1 MPASPP
7 PSAKPATLL
16 DLVEPLFQYVCRLDR
31 AAKRAGA
38 TPGRAPAAAPAS
50 TGETI
55 FFAKAATG
63 TAASFAGRS
72 LSMDYTVVR
81 SEIKALLE
89 DIQQKAASD
98 IRLAAQARQ
107 IEMPLLFFLDS
118 LISESKVGFAAQ
130 WNQNRLAYERN
141 ELAGDEKFFDIVEET
156 LKDPSEDA
164 AERLAVYYLCIGL
177 GFTGIYFR
185 QPEYLR
191 KTMLAIAPR
200 IRHMLDTEQQAR
212 ICPEN
217 YENIDTRNLVQPPS
231 NKLVV
236 VGILFLCF
244 TVAALVSYVWIYRDA
259 SHTLNTALDK
269 VLVEDP
275 AKK

>member
-1 MPASPP
+1 MPAPTP
-7 PSAKPATLL
+7 AAAKPATLL

-31 AAKRAGA
+31 AAKRAG
-38 TPGRAPAAAPAS
+38 PAPAGAPGATS
-50 TGETI
+50 ETV
-55 FFAKAATG
+55 FFAKPAQG
-63 TAASFAGRS
+63 TAPSFAGRS

-89 DIQQKAASD
+89 DIQQKAAAD
-98 IRLAAQARQ
+98 IRLGAQARQ
-107 IEMPLLFFLDS
+107 IEMPLLFFIDS
-118 LISESKVGFAAQ
+118 IISESKLGFAAQ

-141 ELAGDEKFFDIVEET
+141 ELAGDEKFFDLVEET
-156 LKDPSEDA
+156 LKDSSEDA
-164 AERLAVYYLCIGL
+164 AERLAVYYLCIGV

-200 IRHMLDTEQQAR
+200 IRHMLDTEQQTR

-231 NKLVV
+231 SKLVI

-244 TVAALVSYVWIYRDA
+244 TVAALLSYVWIYRDA
-259 SHTLNTALDK
+259 SSTLSSALDK
-269 VLVEDP
+269 VLVQDP

>member
-1 MPASPP
+1 MPTSTALA
-7 PSAKPATLL
+7 AKPATLL
-16 DLVEPLFQYVCRLDR
+16 DLVEPLFQYVCRLNR
-31 AAKRAGA
+31 AGKRAGA
-38 TPGRAPAAAPAS
+38 SGRAPAAAAAGS

-55 FFAKAATG
+55 FFAKPATG
-63 TAASFAGRS
+63 TAPAFAGRS

-89 DIQQKAASD
+89 DLQQKAGSD

-118 LISESKVGFAAQ
+118 VISESKLGFSAQ

-200 IRHMLDTEQQAR
+200 IRHLLDTEQQTR
-212 ICPEN
+212 LCPEN
-217 YENIDTRNLVQPPS
+217 YENIDTRNLVQPPT
-231 NKLVV
+231 NRLVV

-244 TVAALVSYVWIYRDA
+244 TVAALFSYVWIYRDA
-259 SHTLNTALDK
+259 SHTLYSALDQ